1 MKAKTERRSSN
12 PSGIVA
18 QLESAHPFCYPH
30 KKEFCIM
37 RLSTIMT
44 ITPFLFALAPAMSQN
59 QTPPANQVVFVG
71 AQDPD
76 MVAAIQQ
83 ARATLDDF
91 LRTQANP
98 PPGTEDF
105 RLKVIVMDGD
115 EVEHLWMSPIK
126 VNRKGG
132 FSGVVANAPRV
143 VRNVRLGQTLRFD
156 AGRIS
161 DWAYVR
167 HGRQVGSFTV
177 CALFKKMPQ
186 EEVAYYRNEYGF
198 DC

>member
-1 MKAKTERRSSN
+1 
-12 PSGIVA
+12 
-18 QLESAHPFCYPH
+18 
-30 KKEFCIM
+30 
-37 RLSTIMT
+37 
-44 ITPFLFALAPAMSQN
+44 
-59 QTPPANQVVFVG
+59 
-71 AQDPD
+71 

-161 DWAYVR
+161 DWAYIR